1 MNSTVQATE
10 QVPYETPVCIPAQP
24 EMLFFSDATR
34 FYRYEIGQVD
44 LLSAEEVTEL
54 AQRIKPSK
62 GKKQQQEYCYP
73 PLPVGQNDE
82 PEEAREAKNK
92 LIEANLRLV
101 VHIAK
106 RYRSFGMDMM
116 DIVQEGN
123 LGLMHAVEK
132 FDYTKG
138 YKFSTYA
145 TWWIRQYITRALA
158 EQAHMIRVPLYK
170 VEEMKR
176 LARVRRALLQEETE
190 PTLEVLAT
198 QMEITVQQVITL
210 LSTTQETVSLDVRKG
225 NDDDVSLGEVLEDNP
240 LYLPERA
247 VMTQTLKEHIHD
259 LLNYLTPRERK
270 VLELRYGL
278 NEGCEH
284 SLTQTGKKV
293 GLSHEA
299 VRQIEFRAL
308 QKLDSQ
314 CRDKMLQDF
323 LG

>member
-1 MNSTVQATE
+1 MDSTIQTLH
-10 QVPYETPVCIPAQP
+10 ETPVSISAQP

-44 LLSAEEVTEL
+44 MLTTEEVTEL
-54 AQRIKPSK
+54 AQCIKSSQ
-62 GKKQQQEYCYP
+62 GKQQPPAYCYP
-73 PLPVGQNDE
+73 PFPTGKSDV

-92 LIEANLRLV
+92 LVEANLRLV

-106 RYRSFGMDMM
+106 RYQGFSMDTM
-116 DIVQEGN
+116 DIIQEGN

-132 FDYTKG
+132 FDHTKG

-145 TWWIRQYITRALA
+145 TWWIRQYITRAVA
-158 EQAHMIRVPLYK
+158 EQAHVIRIPIYK

-176 LARVRRALLQEETE
+176 LARIRRELVQGYEME
-190 PTLEVLAT
+190 PTLEELAT
-198 QMEITVQQVITL
+198 QMEITVQQVIAL
-210 LSTTQETVSLDVRKG
+210 LSTKHETVSLDVRKG
-225 NDDDVSLGEVLEDNP
+225 EDDDVSLSELLEDNP
-240 LYLPERA
+240 RYLPERV

-259 LLNYLTPRERK
+259 LLNELTPRERK

-278 NEGCEH
+278 NEGSEH
-284 SLTQTGKKV
+284 SLTETGKKV
-293 GLSHEA
+293 GVSHEA

-308 QKLDSQ
+308 HKLDQQ
-314 CRDKMLQDF
+314 CRDKTLQDF

>member
-1 MNSTVQATE
+1 MDSTTQTLHE
-10 QVPYETPVCIPAQP
+10 IPASITAQP

-34 FYRYEIGQVD
+34 FYRYEIGLVGM
-44 LLSAEEVTEL
+44 LSTEEVTQL
-54 AQRIKPSK
+54 AQRIKSSK
-62 GKKQQQEYCYP
+62 RKQQDYDYSPFSTGES
-73 PLPVGQNDE
+73 E
-82 PEEAREAKNK
+82 SAEEARDAKNK
-92 LIEANLRLV
+92 LVEANLRLV

-106 RYRSFGMDMM
+106 RYKGFGMDTM
-116 DIVQEGN
+116 DIIQEGN

-158 EQAHMIRVPLYK
+158 EQAHVIRIPIYK

-176 LARVRRALLQEETE
+176 LARIRRTLVQGQEGE
-190 PTLEVLAT
+190 PTLEELAT

-210 LSTTQETVSLDVRKG
+210 LSTAHETVSLDVRKG
-225 NDDDVSLGEVLEDNP
+225 NDDDVALSELLEDNP
-240 LYLPERA
+240 RYLPERV

-259 LLNYLTPRERK
+259 LLNELTPRERK

-278 NEGCEH
+278 NEGSEH
-284 SLTQTGKKV
+284 SLTATGKKV
-293 GLSHEA
+293 GVSHEA

-308 QKLDSQ
+308 HKLDRQ
-314 CRDKMLQDF
+314 CRDKTLQDF

>member
-1 MNSTVQATE
+1 MNVTTHVTE
-10 QVPYETPVCIPAQP
+10 QAIHETPTRISAQRDL
-24 EMLFFSDATR
+24 LFFNDMTK

-54 AQRIKPSK
+54 AQRIKRSK
-62 GKKQQQEYCYP
+62 GKQQERCYP
-73 PLPVGQNDE
+73 PRPERKSDE
-82 PEEAREAKNK
+82 LEEAREAKNK

-101 VHIAK
+101 VYIAK
-106 RYRSFGMDMM
+106 KYGGFGMDMM

-132 FDYTKG
+132 FDHTRG

-145 TWWIRQYITRALA
+145 TFWIRQYITRALA
-158 EQAHMIRVPLYK
+158 EQAHTIRVPLYK
-170 VEEMKR
+170 VEAMKR
-176 LARVRRALLQEETE
+176 LARVRRALLQEHETE
-190 PTLEVLAT
+190 PTLEALAT
-198 QMEITVQQVITL
+198 QMEITVQEVITL
-210 LSTTQETVSLDVRKG
+210 LSTAHETVSLDVRKS
-225 NDDDVSLGEVLEDNP
+225 DEDVSLGEMLEDNSV
-240 LYLPERA
+240 YLPEQA

-259 LLNYLTPRERK
+259 LLKYLTPRERK

-278 NEGCEH
+278 NEGYEH
-284 SLTQTGKKV
+284 SLTATGKKV

-299 VRQIEFRAL
+299 VRQVEFRAL
-308 QKLDSQ
+308 NKLDRR